1 VLLARSGSKR
11 TSAARSRLVA
21 IVRAWDHPSC
31 LPDSIAELP
40 LMDDALRVIAVHKF
54 IAEHGQ
60 ISGSLL
66 HRLVAI

>member
-1 VLLARSGSKR
+1 
-11 TSAARSRLVA
+11 
-21 IVRAWDHPSC
+21 
-31 LPDSIAELP
+31 